1 MPPFF
6 KPLCTALLFFTALPG
21 SAEDWPGFQGP
32 ERDGVVPTAT
42 ILTDWSNNKPPVKWT
57 NPTGPGFGGAA
68 IKNGLVYILD
78 RNGTAG
84 DRLRVFDL
92 EAGEEQWSLEYES
105 PGRMGYHGA
114 RTTPMVTDKHAFT
127 IGPFGHITAFDL
139 KKRSIAWTKHM
150 DAYGAF
156 PPKWAWTQS
165 PLIYKDWLIFAP
177 MAENAGLVAVEQDT
191 GKFVWRSKDIG
202 RESYGSPRL
211 VTLAG
216 KEQVLLYTSTLVSG
230 TDPETGEVL
239 WTYDNIP
246 VKRAIPTPAVVGD
259 DRLFITAGYD
269 SGSSLIQIHK
279 QGGAFKVKELKRDKL
294 HGGQIHSALP
304 VGEHL
309 YVNLNTNE
317 NLRLRG
323 KDAHGLGCF
332 DADGRLVWKND
343 NKPDINRGAVI
354 AIDAYLLTLGGED
367 GVLRVIEADPSGYKE
382 LGSVKVFPADKSKN
396 MIWAPMAY
404 ADGYLLVRSQ
414 SQLRCLDLRP
424 DRLSEQR

>member
-1 MPPFF
+1 MTSLF
-6 KPLCTALLFFTALPG
+6 KPLCTVLLFFAAMPG
-21 SAEDWPGFQGP
+21 FAEDWPGFQGTA
-32 ERDGVVPTAT
+32 RDGVVPAAT
-42 ILTDWSNNKPPVKWT
+42 ILTDWSNNKPPVQWT
-57 NPTGPGFGGAA
+57 NATGPGFGGAA
-68 IKNGLVYILD
+68 IKNGSVFILD

-92 EAGEEQWSLEYES
+92 ETGEEQWSLEYES

-114 RTTPMVTDKHAFT
+114 RSTPMVTDKHAFT

-139 KKRSIAWTKHM
+139 EKRSFAWTKHM
-150 DAYGAF
+150 DAYGAL

-165 PLIYKDWLIFAP
+165 PLVYEDLLIFAP
-177 MAENAGLVAVEQDT
+177 MAENAGLVAVEQET

-202 RESYGSPRL
+202 REGYGSPRI

-216 KEQVLLYTSTLVSG
+216 KEQILLYTSTLVSG

-239 WTYDNIP
+239 WTYNNIP

-269 SGSSLIQIHK
+269 SGSAMIQIQK
-279 QGGAFKVKELKRDKL
+279 NGNAYTVKEVSRDKL

-304 VGEHL
+304 VGGHL

-323 KDAHGLGCF
+323 KDADGLGCF
-332 DADGRLVWKND
+332 DTTGKLVWKND
-343 NKPDINRGAVI
+343 NKPGIDRGAVI
-354 AIDAYLLTLGGED
+354 AIDDYLITLGGED
-367 GVLRVIEADPSGYKE
+367 GVLRLIKADPAGYNE
-382 LGSVKVFPADKSKN
+382 LGQVKVFPADQNRN

-414 SQLRCLDLRP
+414 SQLKCLDLRP
-424 DRLSEQR
+424 ERLSDQR